1 MWGIIKPVETRGTL
15 KTGTLTKQKN
25 NKENTTEYIAQG
37 EILKER
43 WLFTIE
49 AKVKFYD
56 TNAVLALQENV
67 LDSYFYISSTTLQE
81 LEHIKVSRNKDEE
94 TKYKSRKILH
104 ILDENTDKYKVV
116 ITDNSILSIIESK
129 GLENSQ
135 DNQICACA
143 STIENV
149 IFVTNDLACKTIA
162 KWIFGLDV
170 ESACENTE
178 KIYKGYQIVNG
189 NTETINKIMEDM
201 DLSKWSINEYLI
213 IENTDDGTSK
223 EMRFDGENFVALKL
237 PSSKYIKAKNSL
249 QRCALDILNNP
260 DITIAAIL
268 GGYGSGKTYLSMQ
281 MALYNVREK
290 GRASK
295 VLGVRET
302 MGEGKEIGFLP
313 GEMEDKVGRFFEPLA
328 QSLNGG
334 EFELQSL
341 KTSGVLDTNIPFYMK
356 GTTYNET
363 IIVCD
368 EAEDLTESQIRL
380 IGTRL
385 GENSKIYLA
394 GDYKQS
400 LLTKTT
406 NNPLIKM
413 CNEFKGNRKFGC
425 IYLGEDVR
433 SETSKMFADLF
444 EK

>member
-1 MWGIIKPVETRGTL
+1 MLGIIKPVETRGTL

-129 GLENSQ
+129 GLENSP

-295 VLGVRET
+295 VLGV
-302 MGEGKEIGFLP
+302 
-313 GEMEDKVGRFFEPLA
+313 
-328 QSLNGG
+328 
-334 EFELQSL
+334 
-341 KTSGVLDTNIPFYMK
+341 
-356 GTTYNET
+356 
-363 IIVCD
+363 
-368 EAEDLTESQIRL
+368 
-380 IGTRL
+380 
-385 GENSKIYLA
+385 
-394 GDYKQS
+394 
-400 LLTKTT
+400 
-406 NNPLIKM
+406 
-413 CNEFKGNRKFGC
+413 
-425 IYLGEDVR
+425 
-433 SETSKMFADLF
+433 
-444 EK
+444 